1 MFVNP
6 LNPEVQVSEKLKN
19 REIVVKLTVNLFYL
33 SMCLNRMEDFM
44 DMFSLTGKTAIV
56 TGASRGIGEAIAKGF
71 AKAGADL
78 ILVSRNREA
87 LEKVAREIGGV
98 GRKAHPIVADI
109 GVPEDIQRAVDAVL
123 KIFPRIDVLV
133 NNAGIS
139 PVLKRADQLVLKEW
153 EEILRVNLT
162 GTFLFC
168 QAVGKVM
175 IQQGGGKMINMVSV
189 GAVVGFPRQV
199 GYCATKGGILQLT
212 KVLALD
218 WARFNVQVNAIG
230 PSYLETELTQGM
242 RGSKVISENLLQ
254 RTPMGRFG
262 KPEEVVGAALYLASD
277 ASSYVTGQTLFVD
290 GGWLAF

>member
-1 MFVNP
+1 MAMFP
-6 LNPEVQVSEKLKN
+6 LN
-19 REIVVKLTVNLFYL
+19 R
-33 SMCLNRMEDFM
+33 
-44 DMFSLTGKTAIV
+44 KTAIV

-71 AKAGADL
+71 ANAGADL

-87 LEKVAREIGGV
+87 LEKVAGEIGGV
-98 GRKAHPIVADI
+98 GRKAHPIIADI
-109 GVPEDIQRAVDAVL
+109 AVPEDIQRAVDAASKV
-123 KIFPRIDVLV
+123 FPRIDILV

-139 PVLKRADQLVLKEW
+139 PVLKRAEELGLNEW
-153 EEILRVNLT
+153 ENILRVNLT

-175 IQQGGGKMINMVSV
+175 IQQGGGKIINMVSV

-218 WARFNVQVNAIG
+218 WARFNIQVNAIG
-230 PSYLETELTQGM
+230 PSYLETELTKGM
-242 RGSKVISENLLQ
+242 RESKAISENLLR

-262 KPEEVVGAALYLASD
+262 KPEEVVGAAIYLASD

-290 GGWLAF
+290 GGWLAY

>member
-1 MFVNP
+1 MEITI
-6 LNPEVQVSEKLKN
+6 LN
-19 REIVVKLTVNLFYL
+19 
-33 SMCLNRMEDFM
+33 
-44 DMFSLTGKTAIV
+44 GKTAIV

-78 ILVSRNREA
+78 ILVSRNRA
-87 LEKVAREIGGV
+87 SLEQVAREIVEV
-98 GRKAHPIVADI
+98 GRRAFPIVADI
-109 GVPEDIQRAVDAVL
+109 GVPEEIQGAVDAAL
-123 KIFPRIDVLV
+123 KIFPQIDILV

-139 PVLKRADQLVLKEW
+139 PVLRRADQLALHEW
-153 EEILRVNLT
+153 DEILRVNLT

-175 IQQGGGKMINMVSV
+175 IHQGWGKIINMVSV

-218 WARFNVQVNAIG
+218 WAKFNVQVNAIG

-242 RGSKVISENLLQ
+242 RESKVISENLLR

-262 KPEEVVGAALYLASD
+262 KPGEVVGAALYLASD

-290 GGWLAF
+290 GGWLAY

>member
-1 MFVNP
+1 MFP
-6 LNPEVQVSEKLKN
+6 
-19 REIVVKLTVNLFYL
+19 
-33 SMCLNRMEDFM
+33 
-44 DMFSLTGKTAIV
+44 LTGKTAII
-56 TGASRGIGEAIAKGF
+56 TGASRGIGKAIAKGF

-78 ILVSRNREA
+78 VLVSRSRGA
-87 LEKVAREIGGV
+87 LETLAREVDGS
-98 GRKAHPIVADI
+98 GRKAFPIVADI
-109 GVPEDIQRAVDAVL
+109 GVPEAIQRAVDAAE
-123 KIFPRIDVLV
+123 KISPRIDILV

-139 PVLKRADQLVLKEW
+139 PVLKRAEELTLNEW

-175 IQQGGGKMINMVSV
+175 IQQGAGKIINMVSV
-189 GAVVGFPRQV
+189 GAVVGFPRQI
-199 GYCATKGGILQLT
+199 GYCVTKGGILQLT

-218 WARFNVQVNAIG
+218 WARFNIQVNAIG

-242 RGSKVISENLLQ
+242 RESKVISENLLR

-290 GGWLAF
+290 GGWLAY

>member
-1 MFVNP
+1 MFP
-6 LNPEVQVSEKLKN
+6 
-19 REIVVKLTVNLFYL
+19 
-33 SMCLNRMEDFM
+33 
-44 DMFSLTGKTAIV
+44 LTGKTAIV
-56 TGASRGIGEAIAKGF
+56 TGASRGIGAAIAKGF
-71 AKAGADL
+71 ANAGADL
-78 ILVSRNREA
+78 VLVSRNRAA
-87 LEKVAREIGGV
+87 LEKVAKEIEGL
-98 GRKAHPIVADI
+98 GRKAIPVAADI
-109 GVPEDIQRAVDAVL
+109 GVPEEVQGAVEATL
-123 KIFPRIDVLV
+123 KIFPRIDILV

-139 PVLKRADQLVLKEW
+139 PVLKRAEELTLQEW

-175 IQQGGGKMINMVSV
+175 IQQGAGKIINMVSV
-189 GAVVGFPRQV
+189 GAVVGFPRQI

-218 WARFNVQVNAIG
+218 WARFNIQVNAIG

-242 RGSKVISENLLQ
+242 RESKVISESLLR

>member
-1 MFVNP
+1 M
-6 LNPEVQVSEKLKN
+6 
-19 REIVVKLTVNLFYL
+19 
-33 SMCLNRMEDFM
+33 
-44 DMFSLTGKTAIV
+44 V
-56 TGASRGIGEAIAKGF
+56 TGASRGIGKAIAKGF
-71 AKAGADL
+71 AQAGADL
-78 ILVSRNREA
+78 ILVSRNRAA
-87 LEKVAREIGGV
+87 LEQVAGEIGDL
-98 GRKAHPIVADI
+98 GRKALPVVADI
-109 GVPEDIQRAVDAVL
+109 GVPEEIQGAVDHAL
-123 KIFPRIDVLV
+123 KLFPQIDILV

-139 PVLKRADQLVLKEW
+139 PVLKRADQLTLDEW
-153 EEILRVNLT
+153 DRILRVNLT

-175 IQQGGGKMINMVSV
+175 IQQERGKIINMVSV

-218 WARFNVQVNAIG
+218 WAKFNIQVNAIG

-242 RGSKVISENLLQ
+242 RESKVISENLLR

-262 KPEEVVGAALYLASD
+262 KPEEIVGTALYLASE
-277 ASSYVTGQTLFVD
+277 ASSYVTGQTVFVD